1 MNVTP
6 RAIEAGHAPVVVVDA
21 SALAALLFGEP
32 DAPSVSAAL
41 EGRALAAP
49 TLLRYEL
56 VSVYL
61 KKVRRYAARRPAITD
76 MLRAY
81 PQLAIDEVQP
91 AADDIARL
99 AEDTDTTAY
108 DAAYLWLAQLLG
120 APIVTLDR
128 HLAEAARSLGL
139 P

>member
-1 MNVTP
+1 MIVTR
-6 RAIEAGHAPVVVVDA
+6 RASETTRGSVVVVDA

-32 DAPSVSAAL
+32 DARDVATAL
-41 EGRALAAP
+41 EGHDLSAP
-49 TLLRYEL
+49 SLLRYEL
-56 VSVYL
+56 ASVYL
-61 KKVRRYAARRPAITD
+61 KKVRRYAARRSALTS

-81 PQLAIDEVQP
+81 PLLAIDEVQP

-99 AEDTDTTAY
+99 AEDTDSTAY

-128 HLAEAARSLGL
+128 RLAEAARSLGL